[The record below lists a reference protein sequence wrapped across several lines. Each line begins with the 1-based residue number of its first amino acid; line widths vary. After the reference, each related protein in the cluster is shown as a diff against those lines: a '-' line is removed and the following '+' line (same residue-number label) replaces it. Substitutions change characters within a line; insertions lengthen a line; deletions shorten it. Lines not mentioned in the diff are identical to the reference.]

1 MRVVNIPCASF
12 VLFLTHQAPIFS
24 GKIQP
29 NVSTDAIKGAAL
41 AGAALPI
48 LAGAKGAGLSL
59 AALSAL
65 SSSYLAVTQGYGGDA
80 ARIVGE
86 LAWKSTS
93 ALKTVGNATKSLLSG
108 AVNNAKEK
116 SREQMLEAVAKGDS
130 VAAAKLD
137 KDVQKVLAEA
147 EEAVAAA
154 ERAAGK
160 QPDLSDSVEDERR
173 RAEKEA
179 KLEDEAIK
187 IEELARL
194 QDEELLAK
202 GESMCVRLLVVIS
215 AHKSNACIFLTHS
228 LQWIYILYIYIYT
241 YMIFL
246 PSLISPK

>member
-1 MRVVNIPCASF
+1 MTCISCISLTNIACLCNNPPCFFRTLS
-12 VLFLTHQAPIFS
+12 LTHQAPIFS

-41 AGAALPI
+41 VGAALPI

-65 SSSYLAVTQGYGGDA
+65 SSSYLAVTRGYGGDA

-93 ALKTVGNATKSLLSG
+93 TLESVGNVTKFLLSA
-108 AVNNAKEK
+108 AVNNAKEM
-116 SREQMLEAVAKGDS
+116 SREQMLEAFAKGDS

-137 KDVQKVLAEA
+137 EDVQKVLAEA

-154 ERAAGK
+154 ELAAGK
-160 QPDLSDSVEDERR
+160 QPQPNLSDSVEDERR

-187 IEELARL
+187 AEELARL

-202 GESMCVRLLVVIS
+202 GESMRVLFPFCYLFRHTNPMH
-215 AHKSNACIFLTHS
+215 AYF
-228 LQWIYILYIYIYT
+228 
-241 YMIFL
+241 
-246 PSLISPK
+246 

>member
-1 MRVVNIPCASF
+1 MTCISCISLTNIACLCNNPPCFFRTLS
-12 VLFLTHQAPIFS
+12 LTHQAPIFS

-93 ALKTVGNATKSLLSG
+93 TLKSVGNATKFLLSA

-154 ERAAGK
+154 ELAAGK
-160 QPDLSDSVEDERR
+160 PPQP
-173 RAEKEA
+173 A
-179 KLEDEAIK
+179 KA
-187 IEELARL
+187 EELARL

-202 GESMCVRLLVVIS
+202 GESVCVLFPCCYIGTQINPMH
-215 AHKSNACIFLTHS
+215 AHF
-228 LQWIYILYIYIYT
+228 
-241 YMIFL
+241 
-246 PSLISPK
+246 

>member
-1 MRVVNIPCASF
+1 MPP
-12 VLFLTHQAPIFS
+12 FLTHQAPIFS

-41 AGAALPI
+41 AGAVLPI

-93 ALKTVGNATKSLLSG
+93 TLKSVGNATKSLLSA
-108 AVNNAKEK
+108 AVSNAKEK

-160 QPDLSDSVEDERR
+160 QPRPALSDSEEDKRPHAER
-173 RAEKEA
+173 EA

-187 IEELARL
+187 AKELARL

-202 GESMCVRLLVVIS
+202 GKSMFVLFPCCYFGTQIQRMHIS
-215 AHKSNACIFLTHS
+215 NTFLA
-228 LQWIYILYIYIYT
+228 WIH
-241 YMIFL
+241 M
-246 PSLISPK
+246 